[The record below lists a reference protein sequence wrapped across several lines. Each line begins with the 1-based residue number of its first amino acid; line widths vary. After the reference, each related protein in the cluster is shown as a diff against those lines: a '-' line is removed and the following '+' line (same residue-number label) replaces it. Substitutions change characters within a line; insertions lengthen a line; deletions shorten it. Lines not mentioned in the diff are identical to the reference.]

1 MIKTLLLGIGAIGL
15 GLTLA
20 LLLIFTYIGIRE
32 LIFELRMKKV
42 MRSLNTPE
50 GKQKLDDLLDAVS
63 RETGLPKWALFCG
76 ADEFGNIIVSPR
88 SPDAHIEQYEME
100 DESNGRL

>member
-1 MIKTLLLGIGAIGL
+1 MIKTLLLGIGGIGL
-15 GLTLA
+15 GLALA
-20 LLLIFTYIGIRE
+20 SLLIFAYIGIRE

-42 MRSLNTPE
+42 MRLLDTPE
-50 GKQKLDDLLDAVS
+50 GKQKLEDLLAAVS

-88 SPDAHIEQYEME
+88 SPDARSTQYEME
-100 DESNGRL
+100 DENNGCL

>member
-32 LIFELRMKKV
+32 LFFRI
-42 MRSLNTPE
+42 
-50 GKQKLDDLLDAVS
+50 
-63 RETGLPKWALFCG
+63 
-76 ADEFGNIIVSPR
+76 ADEKGYAFSRYARGQAEARRSFGR
-88 SPDAHIEQYEME
+88 
-100 DESNGRL
+100 G

>member
-1 MIKTLLLGIGAIGL
+1 MIKTLLLGIGGIGL
-15 GLTLA
+15 GLALA
-20 LLLIFTYIGIRE
+20 SLLIFTYIGVRE

-42 MRSLNTPE
+42 MRFLNTPE
-50 GKQKLDDLLDAVS
+50 GKQKLEDLLVAVS
-63 RETGLPKWALFCG
+63 LPKWALFCG

-100 DESNGRL
+100 DENNGRL

>member
-15 GLTLA
+15 GLAFA
-20 LLLIFTYIGIRE
+20 LLLICTYIGIRE

-50 GKQKLDDLLDAVS
+50 GKQKLEDLLVAVS
-63 RETGLPKWALFCG
+63 RETGLPKWELFCG

-88 SPDAHIEQYEME
+88 SPDARIEQYEME
-100 DESNGRL
+100 DENNGRL